1 MHDTASY
8 LGHMGSLR
16 SRTAKIWPKPMK
28 SRCMMTISSSIHP
41 YLNPST
47 SPVGYPTPRSLN
59 SRNSSCAPESGQGV
73 VPTQGEGSDYPP
85 WGGTSRMSF
94 VFRAWGAHLGHL
106 PLNVLGY
113 SRNERRIA
121 NSESRARGEG
131 WCSLCGTPAKPMK
144 LKSVEMG
151 AS

>member
-1 MHDTASY
+1 MSPDPDCLAYSIE
-8 LGHMGSLR
+8 SLL
-16 SRTAKIWPKPMK
+16 AAN
-28 SRCMMTISSSIHP
+28 SSS
-41 YLNPST
+41 
-47 SPVGYPTPRSLN
+47 PRWPQLVQGATTKATFGL
-59 SRNSSCAPESGQGV
+59 RLEQPCLLHFCVKHSSCAPESVKGV

-85 WGGTSRMSF
+85 WGGTSRVSF

-121 NSESRARGEG
+121 NSESCARGEG